1 MDKERKKLTQQ
12 VKKYRKLYPRYK
24 KLACLYEELLQEV
37 IKKYAPQGI
46 VQVRAKSISSFAEKI
61 QRKGKDLKDPV
72 NEFTDLC
79 GGRIITNT
87 SSEVREI
94 CKFIEDHFEI
104 DRENSIDVSQRHK
117 PEEFGY
123 RSVHYII
130 QFKKNKFPT
139 DDINI
144 SIPSSAYPTS
154 NCQMKAEIQVRTL
167 LEHSWAVFAH
177 DRTYKSSFKIPDKLQ
192 RELANSAALLEDAD
206 KSFDRIETGLKTYAS
221 SYQSYMTKDR
231 IREEIRDLR
240 FVLSHDTKNIILA
253 TRVGQLAS
261 SIDDWDTAIRVLS
274 RFDVAKYQP
283 ALKALGLALTKK
295 YGNTPKGEN
304 FRKGLRLL
312 KSAVRL
318 NENDP
323 DAISTL
329 AGAWKKLDEEKAYEL
344 YRRAFEVDASDPY
357 PLVNYLSYEIVRKK
371 NFSAA
376 RVLSPLIEDSIRRCE
391 EHAEVGANI
400 PWAYYSM
407 GMLNL
412 LAGKPYKSIAAYAKA
427 VELSTAEFMI
437 DTSLNSLEKL
447 ISFKNEIQGYEWVRR
462 LLILGKAAK
471 DKNKET
477 IKQIKRLST
486 KGQEAIKG
494 PVVIVAGGCD
504 EKVKVKI
511 QGYGKMLMKA
521 FDGFQGTVISGG
533 TKQGISGLVGD
544 LRNKYKD
551 AIYTIGYLPQENLP
565 SDATVD
571 RDRRRYAEL
580 RYTTGDGF
588 SPLEPIQ
595 NWIDIIAAEI
605 DPKEVKVLGINGG
618 EISAIEYKMALALGA
633 KVAIIQESG
642 REATQLLNDPVWRYS
657 KGLMCV
663 PEDAQTVRVFL
674 RAGSYKLS
682 KNKRTSVAREFHKV
696 YQESTKQS
704 WKDLREEFKESNCQA
719 ADHIMEKLYAM
730 GYEAVKVKGRAKVNK
745 FSEKEIEIMAEMEHG
760 RWNVE
765 RLMDG
770 WRWGEK
776 KDVDKKINPSLVGWK
791 YLPDDIRKYD
801 RDMVKM
807 IPEILA
813 GLGYEIRKKEG

>member
-1 MDKERKKLTQQ
+1 MGKEQKRKKLAQQ

-24 KLACLYEELLQEV
+24 KLACLYEELLHDV
-37 IKKYAPQGI
+37 TKKYAPQGI

-61 QRKGKDLKDPV
+61 QRKGRDLKDPV

-87 SSEVREI
+87 SSEVRAI

-104 DRENSIDVSQRHK
+104 DMENSIDVSQRHK
-117 PEEFGY
+117 PDEFGY

-130 QFKKNKFPT
+130 QFKKNVFPT
-139 DDINI
+139 DDIKIN
-144 SIPSSAYPTS
+144 IPSSAYPS
-154 NCQMKAEIQVRTL
+154 VDCPMKAEIQVRTL

-192 RELANSAALLEDAD
+192 RELAGTAALLEDAD
-206 KSFDRIETGLKTYAS
+206 KSFDRIEAGLQTYAS
-221 SYQSYMTKDR
+221 SYQSYMTKAR
-231 IREEIRDLR
+231 IVEEIRDLR
-240 FVLSHDTKNIILA
+240 FVLSHDTKNINLA
-253 TRVGQLAS
+253 TRIGQLSS

-274 RFDVAKYQP
+274 RFDVVKYQP

-295 YGNTPKGEN
+295 YSDTPGGED

-312 KSAVRL
+312 TSACRL
-318 NENDP
+318 NENDT

-329 AGAWKKLDEEKAYEL
+329 AGAWKILDDEKAYEL
-344 YRRAFEVDASDPY
+344 YRRAFELDPSDPY
-357 PLVNYLSYEIVRKK
+357 SLVNYLGYEIAGKK
-371 NFSAA
+371 NLSAV

-391 EHAEVGANI
+391 EHIEVGANI
-400 PWAYYSM
+400 PWAHYSM

-412 LAGKPYKSIAAYAKA
+412 LAGKPYEGMAAYAKA
-427 VELSTAEFMI
+427 IELSTAGFMI

-447 ISFKNEIQGYEWVRR
+447 GSVKKDIQGFEWVRR
-462 LLILGKAAK
+462 FLMLGKAAK
-471 DKNKET
+471 GGNKEI

-486 KGQEAIKG
+486 RGEEAIKG
-494 PVVIVAGGCD
+494 PVVIVPGGCD

-544 LRNKYKD
+544 LRNKYED
-551 AIYTIGYLPQENLP
+551 AVHTIGYLPQEGLLTG
-565 SDATVD
+565 ATIEKD
-571 RDRRRYAEL
+571 NRRYSEL
-580 RYTTGDGF
+580 RYTAGNGF

-595 NWIDIIAAEI
+595 NWIDIIASGI
-605 DPKEVKVLGINGG
+605 DPGEVKVLGINGG
-618 EISAIEYKMALALGA
+618 DISAVEYKMALALGA

-642 REATQLLNDPVWRYS
+642 REATRLLNDPVWRYS
-657 KGLMCV
+657 KGLLCV
-663 PEDAQTVRVFL
+663 PDDAQTVRIFL
-674 RAGSYKLS
+674 RSGSYKLS
-682 KNKRTSVAREFHKV
+682 ENKRTSVARVFHKA
-696 YQESTKQS
+696 YQESSKQR
-704 WKDLREEFKESNCQA
+704 WKDLREEFRESNRQA
-719 ADHIMEKLYAM
+719 ADHIMEKIRAM
-730 GYEAVKVKGRAKVNK
+730 GYEAVRVRGKAKVKR
-745 FSEKEIEIMAEMEHG
+745 FTEKETEIMAEMEHG

-765 RLMDG
+765 RLVAG
-770 WRWGEK
+770 WRWGK
-776 KDVDKKINPSLVGWK
+776 QKDADRKISPYIVGWK
-791 YLPDDIRKYD
+791 DLPDDIRNYD

-813 GLGYEIRKKEG
+813 VLGYEIQKK